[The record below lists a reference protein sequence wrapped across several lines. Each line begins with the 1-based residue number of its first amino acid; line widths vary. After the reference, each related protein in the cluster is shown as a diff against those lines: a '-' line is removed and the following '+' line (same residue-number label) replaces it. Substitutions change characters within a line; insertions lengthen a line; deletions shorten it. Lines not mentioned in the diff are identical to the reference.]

1 MTETEYQ
8 HPLMAAYWKQLDTA
22 FPQVEEV
29 FEDCMAEALSVLTR
43 EGLDAYLEA
52 GRVIGKLGRGVEP
65 MLAFLEEWPSTAKA
79 VGEAALPAVM
89 ALIWRTQKSP
99 NGRAIAPF
107 LQTLAPVA
115 RRLQSAEQLQH
126 YLDVTLNLM
135 ERTTGSIHGHH
146 TTFPSPGLPEFLGQ
160 APNLL
165 NQLTLAGLKN
175 WVEYGIR
182 NYGSH
187 PERQKDY
194 FSLQSADSRAVL
206 QRERHGTLLVDVEH
220 KLDLYLRG
228 LWQDGDHLVPYSTAF
243 DEIRKPIPYYD
254 KLGIRLP
261 DVYDDLILPPAV
273 LPSPAS
279 GRGAGGE
286 GRVLISGLDRYR
298 AVLAHIVGHR
308 RWSEAQI
315 ADNWSPFQRM
325 AVEFFEDC
333 RVETLLI
340 REYPG
345 LRQLFLALHPTPAE
359 GACDSVTTS
368 CLRHR
373 MAMLSRALLD
383 PDHGYT
389 DAALNDFVA
398 RFHAVMAQ
406 GESSTREIAALALS
420 YVAKTRLQSDQFAK
434 VHFDDTVVDY
444 RDDNRQL
451 WKFIESGDEEEAFD
465 EKRKIEPGEEIQG
478 LPPRHYPEWDY
489 SSQTYRPDW
498 ASVYAALHPSGNP
511 AEIDRL
517 LAKHSALA
525 KQLKKMLDLLKPQDK
540 VRIRYQEEGS
550 ELDLDVAIRSLID
563 FKGGA
568 TPDPRINMSHRT
580 SGRDIAVML
589 LLDLSESL
597 NEKAA
602 GSDQTILE
610 LSQEAVSLLA
620 WAIEKLGD
628 PFAIAGFHSNT
639 RHDVRYL
646 HIKGYGEHFND
657 DVKARLAAMQA
668 GYSTRMG
675 AAMRHAAHYLAAR
688 PADKKLMLILTD
700 GRPSDVDTHDE
711 RLLVEDA
718 RQAVKELDQD
728 NIFTYCISL
737 DPKADDYVSDIFGRQ
752 YTVIDHVERLPERLP
767 QLFMA
772 LTK

>member
-1 MTETEYQ
+1 
-8 HPLMAAYWKQLDTA
+8 MAAYWKQLDTRFA
-22 FPQVEEV
+22 QVEEV
-29 FEDCMAEALSVLTR
+29 FDDVMAEALAVLTR
-43 EGLDAYLEA
+43 DGIDAYLEA

-65 MLAFLEEWPSTAKA
+65 MLAFMEEWPSIAKA
-79 VGEAALPAVM
+79 VDESALPAVM
-89 ALIWRTQKSP
+89 TLIQRMQKSP

-115 RRLQSAEQLQH
+115 RRLQSQELLQH
-126 YLDVTLNLM
+126 YLDITLDFM

-146 TTFPSPGLPEFLGQ
+146 TTFPSPGLPEFFAQ
-160 APNLL
+160 APALL

-182 NYGSH
+182 NYGTH

-206 QRERHGTLLVDVEH
+206 QRERHGTLLVDVER

-228 LWQDGDHLVPYSTAF
+228 LWQDSDHLVPYSTAF
-243 DEIRKPIPYYD
+243 DEIRKPVPYYD

-261 DVYDDLILPPAV
+261 DVYDD
-273 LPSPAS
+273 
-279 GRGAGGE
+279 AGD
-286 GRVLISGLDRYR
+286 ISGLDRYR

-333 RVETLLI
+333 RIETLLI

-345 LRQLFLALHPTPAE
+345 LRTLFLALHPKPLET
-359 GACDSVTTS
+359 ACDPETTS

-383 PDHGYT
+383 PHHGYI
-389 DAALNDFVA
+389 DADLNDFVA

-406 GESSTREIAALALS
+406 GESSTSEIASLALS
-420 YVAKTRLQSDQFAK
+420 YVARTRRQSDQFAK
-434 VHFDDTVVDY
+434 IHFDDTVVDY

-451 WKFIESGDEEEAFD
+451 WKFIEAGDEEEAFD
-465 EKRKIEPGEEIQG
+465 EERKIEPGEEIRG

-489 SSQTYRPDW
+489 ASQTYRPDW
-498 ASVYAALHPSGNP
+498 VSVYEALHPSGQ
-511 AEIDRL
+511 AADIDRL

-568 TPDPRINMSHRT
+568 TPDPRINMSHKT

-597 NEKAA
+597 NEKAG

-620 WAIEKLGD
+620 WSIEKLGD

-657 DVKARLAAMQA
+657 DVKARLAAMEA

-675 AAMRHAAHYLAAR
+675 AAMRHAAHYLGAR
-688 PADKKLMLILTD
+688 SADKKLMLILTD
-700 GRPSDVDTHDE
+700 GKPSDVDAHDE
-711 RLLVEDA
+711 RLLIEDA
-718 RQAVKELDQD
+718 RQAVKELDQQG
-728 NIFTYCISL
+728 IFPYCISL
-737 DPKADDYVSDIFGRQ
+737 DPKADEYVADIFGRQ

>member
-8 HPLMAAYWKQLDTA
+8 HPLMAAYWKQLDTR
-22 FPQVEEV
+22 FPQVEVV
-29 FEDCMAEALSVLTR
+29 FDDVMAEALAVLTR
-43 EGLDAYLEA
+43 EGIDAYLEA
-52 GRVIGKLGRGVEP
+52 ARVIGKLGRGVEP
-65 MLAFLEEWPSTAKA
+65 MLALLEAWPSTAKA

-89 ALIWRTQKSP
+89 ALIQRMQKSP

-115 RRLQSAEQLQH
+115 RRLHAQAQLQR
-126 YLDVTLNLM
+126 YLDITLDFM
-135 ERTTGSIHGHH
+135 ARTTGSIHGHH
-146 TTFPSPGLPEFLGQ
+146 TTFPSPGLPDFLAQ

-165 NQLTLAGLKN
+165 NQLTLSGLKN

-206 QRERHGTLLVDVEH
+206 QRERHGTLLVDVER

-228 LWQDGDHLVPYSTAF
+228 LWRDSDHLVPYSTAF
-243 DEIRKPIPYYD
+243 DELRKPIPYYD

-261 DVYDDLILPPAV
+261 DVFDDAN
-273 LPSPAS
+273 
-279 GRGAGGE
+279 G
-286 GRVLISGLDRYR
+286 ISGIDRYR

-345 LRQLFLALHPTPAE
+345 LRRLFLALHPQPLE
-359 GACDSVTTS
+359 NACDPETTS

-383 PDHGYT
+383 PHHGYV
-389 DAALNDFVA
+389 DADLNAFVA
-398 RFHAVMAQ
+398 RFHAVMDK

-420 YVAKTRLQSDQFAK
+420 YVAKTRRQSDQFAR

-444 RDDNRQL
+444 RDDNRQM
-451 WKFIESGDEEEAFD
+451 WKFIEAGDEEESFD
-465 EKRKIEPGEEIQG
+465 ETRKVEPDQEIRG

-489 SSQTYRPDW
+489 RSQTYRPDW
-498 ASVYAALHPSGNP
+498 VSVYEALHPQGN
-511 AEIDRL
+511 AADIDRL
-517 LAKHSALA
+517 LAKHDALA
-525 KQLKKMLDLLKPQDK
+525 KRLKRMLDLLKPQDK

-568 TPDPRINMSHRT
+568 NPDPRINMSHT
-580 SGRDIAVML
+580 TAGRDISVML

-620 WAIEKLGD
+620 WAIDKLGD

-646 HIKGYGEHFND
+646 HIKGYGEHWGD
-657 DVKARLAAMQA
+657 DAKARLAAMAA

-675 AAMRHAAHYLAAR
+675 AAMRHAAHYLGAR

-700 GRPSDVDTHDE
+700 GMPSDVDAHDE
-711 RLLVEDA
+711 RLLIEDA
-718 RQAVKELDQD
+718 RQAVRELDQQG
-728 NIFTYCISL
+728 IFPYCISL
-737 DPKADDYVSDIFGRQ
+737 DPKADEYVGDIFGRH
-752 YTVIDHVERLPERLP
+752 YTVIDRIERLPERLP

>member
-1 MTETEYQ
+1 MSPTTAYQ
-8 HPLMAAYWKQLDTA
+8 HPLMAAYWKQLDTR

-29 FEDCMAEALSVLTR
+29 FDDVMAEALAVLTR
-43 EGLDAYLEA
+43 DGIDAYLEA
-52 GRVIGKLGRGVEP
+52 ARVIGKLGRGVEP
-65 MLAFLEEWPSTAKA
+65 MLAFMEEWPSTARA
-79 VGEAALPAVM
+79 VGESALPAVM
-89 ALIWRTQKSP
+89 ALIQRLQKSP
-99 NGRAIAPF
+99 NGKAITPF

-115 RRLQSAEQLQH
+115 RRLQSQELLQH
-126 YLDVTLNLM
+126 YLDITLDLKA
-135 ERTTGSIHGHH
+135 RTTGSIHGHH
-146 TTFPSPGLPEFLGQ
+146 TTFPSPGLPEFLAQ

-165 NQLTLAGLKN
+165 SQLTLAGLKN

-182 NYGSH
+182 NYRSH

-194 FSLQSADSRAVL
+194 FSLQSADARAVL
-206 QRERHGTLLVDVEH
+206 QRERHGTLLVDVER

-228 LWQDGDHLVPYSTAF
+228 LWQDHDHLVPYSTAF
-243 DEIRKPIPYYD
+243 DEIRKPVPYYD

-261 DVYDDLILPPAV
+261 DVYDD
-273 LPSPAS
+273 
-279 GRGAGGE
+279 AGD
-286 GRVLISGLDRYR
+286 ISGLDRYR
-298 AVLAHIVGHR
+298 AALAHVVGHR
-308 RWSEAQI
+308 RWSEAQV

-325 AVEFFEDC
+325 AVESFEDC
-333 RVETLLI
+333 RIETLLI

-345 LRQLFLALHPTPAE
+345 LRRLFLALHPKPLAT
-359 GACDSVTTS
+359 ACDPETTS

-383 PDHGYT
+383 PEHGYL
-389 DAALNDFVA
+389 DADLLDYVQ
-398 RFHAVMAQ
+398 RFRSIMET

-420 YVAKTRLQSDQFAK
+420 YVAKTRRQSDQFAR

-451 WKFIESGDEEEAFD
+451 WKFIEEGDEEEAFD
-465 EKRKIEPGEEIQG
+465 EKRKIEPGEEIRG

-489 SSQTYRPDW
+489 ASQTYRPDW
-498 ASVYAALHPSGNP
+498 ASVYEALHPSGN
-511 AEIDRL
+511 AADIDRL

-525 KQLKKMLDLLKPQDK
+525 KRLKKMLDLLKPQDK

-568 TPDPRINMSHRT
+568 TPDPRINMSHKT
-580 SGRDIAVML
+580 AGRDIAVML

-597 NEKAA
+597 NEKAG

-620 WAIEKLGD
+620 WSIEKLGD

-657 DVKARLAAMQA
+657 DVKARLAAMEA

-675 AAMRHAAHYLAAR
+675 AAMRHAAHYLGAR

-700 GRPSDVDTHDE
+700 GRPSDIDTHDE
-711 RLLVEDA
+711 RLLIEDA
-718 RQAVKELDQD
+718 RQAVKELDQQG
-728 NIFTYCISL
+728 IFPYCISL
-737 DPKADDYVSDIFGRQ
+737 DPKADEYVGDIFGRQ
-752 YTVIDHVERLPERLP
+752 FTVIDHIERLPERLP

>member
-8 HPLMAAYWKQLDTA
+8 HPLMRAYWAQIDTR
-22 FPQVEEV
+22 FPQVEAV
-29 FEDCMAEALSVLTR
+29 FEDVMAEALAVLTR
-43 EGLDAYLEA
+43 KGIDTYLEA
-52 GRVIGKLGRGVEP
+52 ARIIGKLGRGVEP

-79 VGEAALPAVM
+79 VGESALPTVM
-89 ALIWRTQKSP
+89 ALVQRMQKSP
-99 NGRAIAPF
+99 NGSAITFF

-115 RRLQSAEQLQH
+115 RRLHSQEQMQR
-126 YLDVTLNLM
+126 YLDVTLDFM

-146 TTFPSPGLPEFLGQ
+146 STFPSPGLPDFFAQ

-182 NYGSH
+182 NYRTH

-194 FSLQSADSRAVL
+194 FALQSADSRAVL
-206 QRERHGTLLVDVEH
+206 QRERHGTLFMDIER

-228 LWQDGDHLVPYSTAF
+228 LWDDAEQLVPYSTAF
-243 DEIRKPIPYYD
+243 DELRKPIPYYD
-254 KLGIRLP
+254 KLGMRVP
-261 DVYDDLILPPAV
+261 DVYDDA
-273 LPSPAS
+273 
-279 GRGAGGE
+279 GA
-286 GRVLISGLDRYR
+286 ICGLDRYR
-298 AVLAHIVGHR
+298 ATLAHMVGHR
-308 RWSEAQI
+308 RWSEPQV

-325 AVEFFEDC
+325 AVECFEDC
-333 RVETLLI
+333 RIETLLI

-345 LRQLFLALHPTPAE
+345 LRRLFLALHPRPKE
-359 GACDSVTTS
+359 DACDPETTS

-373 MAMLSRALLD
+373 MTMLSRALLD
-383 PDHGYT
+383 PDHGYV
-389 DAALNDFVA
+389 DADLDDFVA
-398 RFHAVMAQ
+398 RFHVVMQQ
-406 GESSTREIAALALS
+406 GESSTHEIAALALT
-420 YVAKTRLQSDQFAK
+420 YVAKTRRQSDQFAK
-434 VHFDDTVVDY
+434 VYFDGTVVDY

-451 WKFIESGDEEEAFD
+451 WKFIEEGDEEEAFD
-465 EKRKIEPGEEIQG
+465 VERTIERSEEILG

-489 SSQTYRPDW
+489 NSQTYRPDW
-498 ASVYAALHPSGNP
+498 ASVYEARHASGNP
-511 AEIDRL
+511 ADIDRL

-563 FKGGA
+563 FKSGA

-580 SGRDIAVML
+580 DGRDIAVML

-628 PFAIAGFHSNT
+628 SFAIAGFHSNT

-657 DVKARLAAMQA
+657 EVKARLAAMEA

-675 AAMRHAAHYLAAR
+675 AAMRHAAHYLGAR
-688 PADKKLMLILTD
+688 KADKKLMLILTD
-700 GRPSDVDTHDE
+700 GMPSDVDAPDE
-711 RLLVEDA
+711 RLLIEDA
-718 RQAVKELDQD
+718 RQGVKELDQQG
-728 NIFTYCISL
+728 IFSYCISL
-737 DPKADDYVSDIFGRQ
+737 DPRADEYVGDIFGRQ
-752 YTVIDHVERLPERLP
+752 FTVIDHIARLPERLP

>member
-1 MTETEYQ
+1 MTETDYQ
-8 HPLMAAYWKQLDTA
+8 HPLMAAYWKQIDTR

-29 FEDCMAEALSVLTR
+29 FDDVMAEALAVLTR
-43 EGLDAYLEA
+43 EGLDAYLDA
-52 GRVIGKLGRGVEP
+52 ARIIGKLGRGVEP
-65 MLAFLEEWPSTAKA
+65 VLAFMEEWPSASKS
-79 VGEAALPAVM
+79 VGESALPAVM
-89 ALIWRTQKSP
+89 GLIQRMQKSP
-99 NGRAIAPF
+99 NGRAITPF

-115 RRLQSAEQLQH
+115 RRVQSQDQLQH
-126 YLDVTLNLM
+126 YLDITLDFM

-146 TTFPSPGLPEFLGQ
+146 TTFPSPGLPEFFAQ
-160 APNLL
+160 APALL
-165 NQLTLAGLKN
+165 GQLTLAGLKN

-182 NYGSH
+182 NYRTH

-206 QRERHGTLLVDVEH
+206 QRERHGTLLVDVER

-228 LWQDGDHLVPYSTAF
+228 LWQDSDHLVPYSTAF
-243 DEIRKPIPYYD
+243 DEIRKPVPYYD

-261 DVYDDLILPPAV
+261 DVYDD
-273 LPSPAS
+273 
-279 GRGAGGE
+279 AGE
-286 GRVLISGLDRYR
+286 VSGLDRYR
-298 AVLAHIVGHR
+298 ATLAHMVGHR

-315 ADNWSPFQRM
+315 VDNWSPFQRM

-345 LRQLFLALHPTPAE
+345 LRKLFLALHPRPHE
-359 GACDSVTTS
+359 NACNPETTS

-383 PDHGYT
+383 PDHGYV
-389 DAALNDFVA
+389 DVDLSDFVA
-398 RFHAVMAQ
+398 RFHEIMDK
-406 GESSTREIAALALS
+406 GESSTKEIAALALS
-420 YVAKTRLQSDQFAK
+420 YVAKTRRQSDQFAR

-451 WKFIESGDEEEAFD
+451 WKFIEEGDEEEAFD
-465 EKRKIEPGEEIQG
+465 EKRKIEPGEEIHG

-489 SSQTYRPDW
+489 NSQTYRPDW
-498 ASVYAALHPSGNP
+498 ASVYESLHASGNP
-511 AEIDRL
+511 ADIDRL
-517 LAKHSALA
+517 LQKHSALA
-525 KQLKKMLDLLKPQDK
+525 KRLKKMLDLLKPQDK

-580 SGRDIAVML
+580 DGRDIAVML

-646 HIKGYGEHFND
+646 HIKGYGERWGD
-657 DVKARLAAMQA
+657 EPKGRLAAMQA
-668 GYSTRMG
+668 GWSTRMG
-675 AAMRHAAHYLAAR
+675 AAMRHAGHYLEAR
-688 PADKKLMLILTD
+688 KADKKLMLILTD
-700 GRPSDVDTHDE
+700 GQPSDVDTHDE
-711 RLLVEDA
+711 QLLIEDT
-718 RQAVKELDQD
+718 RQAVKELDRD
-728 NIFTYCISL
+728 GIFTYCISL
-737 DPKADDYVSDIFGRQ
+737 DPKADEYVSGIFGRQ
-752 YTVIDHVERLPERLP
+752 YTVIDNIQRLPEKLP
-767 QLFMA
+767 ELFLA

>member
-1 MTETEYQ
+1 
-8 HPLMAAYWKQLDTA
+8 MAAYWKQLDTR

-29 FEDCMAEALSVLTR
+29 FDDVMAEALAVLTR
-43 EGLDAYLEA
+43 EGIDAYLEA
-52 GRVIGKLGRGVEP
+52 ARLIGKLGRGVEP
-65 MLAFLEEWPSTAKA
+65 MLAFMEEWPSTAKA
-79 VGEAALPAVM
+79 VGESALPAVM
-89 ALIWRTQKSP
+89 ALIQRLQKSP
-99 NGRAIAPF
+99 NGKAITPF

-115 RRLQSAEQLQH
+115 KRLQSQEQLQH
-126 YLDVTLNLM
+126 YLEITLDLKV
-135 ERTTGSIHGHH
+135 RTTGSIHGHH
-146 TTFPSPGLPEFLGQ
+146 TTFPSPGLPVFFAQ
-160 APNLL
+160 APALL
-165 NQLTLAGLKN
+165 GQLTLAGLRN

-182 NYGSH
+182 NYRTH
-187 PERQKDY
+187 PERQTDY
-194 FSLQSADSRAVL
+194 FSLQSADARAVL
-206 QRERHGTLLVDVEH
+206 QRERHGTLLVDVER

-228 LWQDGDHLVPYSTAF
+228 LWQDHDHLVPYSTAF
-243 DEIRKPIPYYD
+243 DEIRKPVPYYD

-261 DVYDDLILPPAV
+261 DVYDD
-273 LPSPAS
+273 
-279 GRGAGGE
+279 AGE
-286 GRVLISGLDRYR
+286 ISGLDRYR
-298 AVLAHIVGHR
+298 AALAHIVGHR
-308 RWSEAQI
+308 RWSEAQV

-333 RVETLLI
+333 RIETLLI

-345 LRQLFLALHPTPAE
+345 LRRLFLALHPMPPE
-359 GACDSVTTS
+359 NACDPETTS

-383 PDHGYT
+383 PDHGYLDT
-389 DAALNDFVA
+389 DLNDFA
-398 RFHAVMAQ
+398 GRFRAVMDE

-420 YVAKTRLQSDQFAK
+420 YVAKTRRQSDQFAR
-434 VHFDDTVVDY
+434 VHFADTVVDY

-451 WKFIESGDEEEAFD
+451 WKFIEAGDEEEAFD
-465 EKRKIEPGEEIQG
+465 EPRKIEPGEEVRG

-498 ASVYAALHPSGNP
+498 ASVYEALHPRGNP
-511 AEIDRL
+511 ADIDRL
-517 LAKHSALA
+517 LAKHGALA
-525 KQLKKMLDLLKPQDK
+525 KRLKKMLDLLKPQDK

-580 SGRDIAVML
+580 DGRDIAVML

-602 GSDQTILE
+602 GSEQTILE

-646 HIKGYGEHFND
+646 HIKGYGEHWND
-657 DVKARLAAMQA
+657 EVKARLAAMEA
-668 GYSTRMG
+668 GWSTRMG

-700 GRPSDVDTHDE
+700 GKPSDVDAHDE
-711 RLLVEDA
+711 RLLIEDA

-737 DPKADDYVSDIFGRQ
+737 DPKADEYVGDIFDRQ
-752 YTVIDHVERLPERLP
+752 FTVIDRIERLPERLP